1 MTSANDT
8 ATPPRATV
16 RIPTASGDEIE
27 AWVYRP
33 EGEGPHPAVVMAHGF
48 AAVKA
53 GGLQPFAE
61 RFSREGFTAIAF
73 DYRQWGGSSGQPRE
87 EVSVPRQREDYRTVI
102 DWAIADPQID
112 ATQIFIWGTSFSGL
126 HAVEIAAT
134 DTRLRGAIAQ
144 NPLVDGLAGTR
155 MAEPTRLVR
164 LFAVGVLDRL
174 GSLLGRQ
181 PRYVPAG
188 VAAGQ
193 FGAVANAAAFA
204 GLDIIRPRDGSEWHN
219 RVAARSLLGHRRP
232 PARAKSGRYPL
243 SDPARRRRERHH
255 RPGRTRAACGR
266 ARPKSGTVPQPRR
279 SLRRVRRRR
288 GLRPS
293 DQRRDRIPTPTHTR
307 PRPISRPV
315 WRESR
320 R

>member
-1 MTSANDT
+1 
-8 ATPPRATV
+8 
-16 RIPTASGDEIE
+16 
-27 AWVYRP
+27 
-33 EGEGPHPAVVMAHGF
+33 MAHGF

-61 RFSREGFTAIAF
+61 RFSREGFTAVAF

-102 DWAIADPQID
+102 DWAIADPDID

-155 MAEPTRLVR
+155 MAQPSRLLR

-174 GSLLGRQ
+174 GSLLGRP

-188 VAAGQ
+188 VAAGE
-193 FGAVANAAAFA
+193 FGAVANEVAFA
-204 GLDIIRPRDGSEWHN
+204 GLEIIRPKDGSEWHN
-219 RVAARSLLGHRRP
+219 RVAARSLLGL
-232 PARAKSGRYPL
+232 AV
-243 SDPARRRRERHH
+243 H
-255 RPGRTRAACGR
+255 RPVRKAALIACPILLVVAEHDTIAPTGPALRVAERA
-266 ARPKSGTVPQPRR
+266 PKAELFR
-279 SLRRVRRRR
+279 SHGDHYDVYEGGKDYDRVIDAEVEFLHRHV
-288 GLRPS
+288 
-293 DQRRDRIPTPTHTR
+293 Q
-307 PRPISRPV
+307 
-315 WRESR
+315 
-320 R
+320 